1 MLIRAVTIDDTQ
13 TWLNLSHEWDEIVS
27 TLIPDIHV
35 FYESF
40 DDYMTD
46 KIRQNEA
53 FMATDRMSGRCL
65 GIIAFSKTNNRIT
78 FLGISKNADFQVT
91 GSKLI
96 EVALQQ
102 LDSTREI
109 SVNVFKSDLAPV
121 KQERSLYESHG
132 FVEYD
137 NTILEAGVPAS
148 LMKKPPLE

>member
-1 MLIRAVTIDDTQ
+1 MLIRPVTTDDIK

-27 TLIPDIHV
+27 TLISDIHV

-78 FLGISKNADFQVT
+78 FLGIAQNADFQVI

-96 EVALQQ
+96 GIALNQ
-102 LDSTREI
+102 LDPTKEI
-109 SVNVFKSDLAPV
+109 STSVFKSDLASV
-121 KQERSLYESHG
+121 KQEQTLYESYG
-132 FVEYD
+132 FIKHD
-137 NTILEAGVPAS
+137 NTILEAGVPAY